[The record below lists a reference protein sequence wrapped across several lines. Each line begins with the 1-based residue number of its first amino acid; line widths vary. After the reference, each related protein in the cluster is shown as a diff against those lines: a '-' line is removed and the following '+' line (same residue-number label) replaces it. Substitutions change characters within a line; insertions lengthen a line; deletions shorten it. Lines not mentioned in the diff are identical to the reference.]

1 MESDAERAAFY
12 QAHKHDPEGWA
23 ELERPKRRGR
33 EKRLI
38 STITVRFSP
47 EETDLIRRE
56 AERTN
61 STYSEVVR
69 RAVHALGQPWH
80 AEAGT
85 TTNLF
90 VAGPAEA
97 NQGLRLES
105 DGPPEAT
112 RTGRMAQPR

>member
-1 MESDAERAAFY
+1 MSHLRRSRLRSGSDAKAKQRVSKA
-12 QAHKHDPEGWA
+12 DLP
-23 ELERPKRRGR
+23 
-33 EKRLI
+33 RL
-38 STITVRFSP
+38 SRFSP
-47 EETDLIRRE
+47 EETDLIRRV
-56 AERTN
+56 AERTD

-69 RAVHALGQPWH
+69 RAVRALGQPWH

-90 VAGPAEA
+90 VAGPAEP
-97 NQGLRLES
+97 NQGLKLEQ